1 MITVG
6 DAVKAVIQTLNIK
19 EVSQLTISR
28 IDAEL
33 RTIPSLENYIAYMEK
48 NVDHA
53 NVDRKTG
60 YQKFLKLNEM
70 YKSKLAELIAKE
82 ELGTAVGKAL
92 TLSGKV
98 RQVAPKFKETEYRI
112 NNLNHGIKSLHFRS
126 FKGFFSEDE
135 IRTLSLIGDLRKCI
149 KIQDSVSGSDA
160 LCEKIEAIYKH
171 IAIRTASGTPAVEN
185 KTTGQARV
193 LSMAKQAV
201 KA

>member
-1 MITVG
+1 MIARA

-60 YQKFLKLNEM
+60 YQKFLKLNDM
-70 YKSKLAELIAKE
+70 YKSKLAKLLARE
-82 ELGTAVGKAL
+82 ELEKASGKAKAL
-92 TLSGKV
+92 AEKV
-98 RQVAPKFKETEYRI
+98 NNVSSKFDETEYRI
-112 NNLNHGIKSLHFRS
+112 NHLGHTIKSLHFRS
-126 FKGFFSEDE
+126 FKGYFTEDE
-135 IRTLSLIGDLRKCI
+135 IKTLSLIGSLGRCI
-149 KIQDSVSGSDA
+149 KLQKSESGSDA
-160 LCEKIEAIYKH
+160 LADKIESIYKH

-185 KTTGQARV
+185 KTAGQARV
-193 LSMAKQAV
+193 LTMAKQAV
-201 KA
+201 GA